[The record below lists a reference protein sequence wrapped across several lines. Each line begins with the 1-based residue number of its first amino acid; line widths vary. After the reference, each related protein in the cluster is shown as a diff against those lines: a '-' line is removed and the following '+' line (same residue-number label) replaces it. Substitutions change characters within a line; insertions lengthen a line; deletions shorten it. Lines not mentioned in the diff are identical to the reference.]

1 MKRSLIAG
9 ATVAGMLFG
18 AFVAPAT
25 VAASAETT
33 PSPEVDCGI
42 TVWGEAEAVSLAEAC
57 DKDVEVMGATGD
69 GARLFAEPDGE
80 MRIEASGLDPYVTTG
95 AAARTALNRA
105 SGGDYGWTGTRWVGY
120 CDPAEYAEGCDAA
133 GVQRL
138 AWQFDGIGILEDL
151 APGDITSAELILNS
165 NVAWLDNVDC
175 TPSTLDLYDIPR
187 ISASTGWSSTSAWT
201 ADRRAGDITFYA
213 PACEQ
218 SPGYTGYFDFDA
230 TQLAVNAVRDDRSS
244 VTVGVRA
251 ADETCM
257 ACGWTSFKPSATL
270 IIRFNRAPLT
280 PTDLMIGSADL
291 GWGQACSAE
300 RVMRTTTP
308 RLSADITD
316 PDPASNPDESA
327 PVTATFRVAR
337 ADAPDDVLWEG
348 SESSSHADRH
358 SLSVSSGILE
368 NGARYVW
375 SVFGTDDGGLA
386 GPIASCTFAVDIS
399 APAAPII
406 MPLVGGQA
414 VYLERTVRGGLGVPG
429 SFLLTSSSDDV
440 TRYRYGVNTQIPSN
454 EIVATENTVL
464 NIAPTRT
471 GLNYLSIDAIDK
483 AGNVSAQVIFEFYV
497 SFNAPVP
504 PPPAI
509 TVTGP
514 TSYTFGDVVT
524 ASVTLSDDA
533 ATPYGTVTV
542 RSGST
547 VVGSAAFDERTEE
560 LELDGQALGAGTKAL
575 TFTYQA
581 FSNAPAWSTQRTVT
595 VTPLVFSIS
604 RLPSI
609 SGTAQVGQTL
619 TAMRWTWTPT
629 PTTVKYQWRLDGQ
642 AVSGATSRTWTVPA
656 SAKGKR
662 VTVAITGSK
671 TGYTTKTAVSPS
683 TTTVKAGAF
692 VAPRPT
698 ITGTAKVGSTLKAV
712 RGTWTPQPSTVKYQ
726 WKVGGVAVT
735 GATDY
740 WFKVPASAKGKRIAV
755 VVTGSKPG
763 YVTKTVTSPLT
774 SVIR

>member
-18 AFVAPAT
+18 AFVSPAT

-120 CDPAEYAEGCDAA
+120 CDPAEYAEGCDVA

-280 PTDLMIGSADL
+280 PTDLMVGAGGSEQTCAE
-291 GWGQACSAE
+291 E
-300 RVMRTTTP
+300 RVMRVAP
-308 RLSADITD
+308 HLSADVRD
-316 PDPASNPDESA
+316 PDPTGGSSDPDDTA

-337 ADAPDDVLWEG
+337 ADAPDVVVWQGIDSTSVDHRHGVDVG
-348 SESSSHADRH
+348 
-358 SLSVSSGILE
+358 SGILE
-368 NGARYVW
+368 SGTRYVW
-375 SVFGTDDGGLA
+375 SVFGTDDGGLV
-386 GPIASCTFAVDIS
+386 GPSASCHFSVDFES
-399 APAAPII
+399 PAAPVVT
-406 MPLVGGQA
+406 PLIGAKA
-414 VYLERTVRGGLGVPG
+414 VYPEDVARGGLGVEG
-429 SFLLTSSSDDV
+429 SFLIASASDDV
-440 TRYRYGVNTQIPSN
+440 VTYRYTMNSGSQIQVP
-454 EIVATENTVL
+454 ATENTVI
-464 NIAPTRT
+464 NVAPTQNAFNT
-471 GLNYLSIDAIDK
+471 LVVEALDH
-483 AGNVSAQVIFEFYV
+483 AGNRSRTDYGIYAGG
-497 SFNAPVP
+497 ADATPT
-504 PPPAI
+504 PPAI

-542 RSGST
+542 KSGST
-547 VVGSAAFDERTEE
+547 VVGSAAFDERTEV

-595 VTPLVFSIS
+595 VKPLVFSIS

-619 TAMRWTWTPT
+619 TANRWTWTPT